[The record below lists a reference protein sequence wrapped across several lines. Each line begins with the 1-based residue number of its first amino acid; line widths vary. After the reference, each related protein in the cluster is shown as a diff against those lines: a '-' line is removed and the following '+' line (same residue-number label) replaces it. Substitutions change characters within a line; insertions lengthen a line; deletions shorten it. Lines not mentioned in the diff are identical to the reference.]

1 MVLRK
6 RKGQTHH
13 KSKPISS
20 IWSSQS
26 TMPLLHINPMSRI
39 LLSGKLTHL
48 LIKIPILKYLNLR
61 ILKFLIL
68 PWAKKWVKGNL
79 DKLCLS
85 DINKLGGSA
94 DLKLWTKKILK
105 IKTTQV
111 KLLESLAFNFIS
123 RIAILHSYLATF
135 QIRRISIY
143 WYNSAQ
149 VASFYRS

>member
-1 MVLRK
+1 
-6 RKGQTHH
+6 
-13 KSKPISS
+13 
-20 IWSSQS
+20 
-26 TMPLLHINPMSRI
+26 MPLLHINPMSRI

-94 DLKLWTKKILK
+94 DLKL
-105 IKTTQV
+105 
-111 KLLESLAFNFIS
+111 
-123 RIAILHSYLATF
+123 
-135 QIRRISIY
+135 
-143 WYNSAQ
+143 
-149 VASFYRS
+149 